1 MEKSTFAKQM
11 AYLSA
16 AYESTITKER
26 VAVYWHQL
34 GNLPDSAFSEAVVTH
49 VNVSRSFPRVCELR
63 ELAQAAIRRTA
74 PRALEPPRVSTEA
87 VLRGHARILGV
98 NEEEYVDEMLNRD

>member
-1 MEKSTFAKQM
+1 M

-16 AYESTITKER
+16 AYECTITKER

-34 GNLPDSAFSEAVVTH
+34 GNLPDSAFSEAVVAH
-49 VNVSRSFPRVCELR
+49 VNANRSFPRVCELR
-63 ELAQAAIRRTA
+63 ELAQAVIRRTG
-74 PRALEPPRVSTEA
+74 PKVLEPPRVSTEA

-98 NEEEYVDEMLNRD
+98 NEEEYISEMLKRD